1 MLQHGEAEEG
11 DSGLLVREQAPSPWG
26 DGGSDGPST
35 NNNSVGIMTDQSS
48 ECGDARD

>member
-11 DSGLLVREQAPSPWG
+11 DGGLFVREPSPRG
-26 DGGSDGPST
+26 DGGSDGPSA

-48 ECGDARD
+48 